1 MGDPVVNRQPRW
13 WEIASGTEP
22 FANLIAWIVLISLI
36 AIPIKFAL
44 LWVFGIDIPLP
55 FMSSQP
61 DCGGAPNYC

>member
-1 MGDPVVNRQPRW
+1 MGHPVVNRQPRW
-13 WEIASGTEP
+13 YDLTDDSAP
-22 FANLIAWIVLISLI
+22 FANLIAWIVLISVA
-36 AIPIKFAL
+36 AIPVKFVL